1 MSNKHKNEVLVEEI
15 SAKGSEAL
23 NTLREMISKGNV
35 RQVTFKTA
43 AGREITT
50 VPMSAAVVGGTLA
63 VILGGWWIWIV
74 AAVAYVAD
82 MKIEVT
88 RTVEEEIEDAAEKVI
103 RKAKSRVEVE

>member
-1 MSNKHKNEVLVEEI
+1 MSNKRKNDVLVEEI

-23 NTLREMISKGNV
+23 NTLRDMINKGNV

-43 AGREITT
+43 AGREIVTI
-50 VPMSAAVVGGTLA
+50 PLSAAAVGGAIA
-63 VILGGWWIWIV
+63 VIFGGWWVWIV

-88 RTVEEEIEDAAEKVI
+88 KTVEEEVEDAVDTVK